1 MGVNSDT
8 KILKAICGQHIQ
20 NVVQVRVTIG
30 LCKQKIK
37 TFQSEPGKLL
47 SFPISSL
54 LRKVDLGGKENRREF
69 STVSQGM
76 ATSTMSKN
84 KVETGAPV
92 SGTPTMMDNLS
103 NYIIVDIGANL
114 TNKKF
119 SRDLDQV
126 IQRATDAGVSKIMV
140 TGTSLHSTKEALR
153 LTRLYPGTLYSTAGI
168 HPHDAKSWDEETY
181 NELKEAA
188 RCTECVAIGECELG
202 KPLFLHE
209 RDAHQEMVSILERFV
224 DKLPSCVIHCFTGNR
239 EQAIKYLQLGCY
251 IGLTGYL
258 WKDKSE
264 NGVRRI
270 LEEGVIPL
278 DKLLVETDAPFMY
291 PNTRAS
297 KLPQHIKDC
306 LTERSVTF
314 LQRYCTFQ
322 RNEPCS
328 LPVTVEMIA
337 AYLNKTPE
345 EVALATTFNALKVF
359 GLSG

>member
-1 MGVNSDT
+1 M
-8 KILKAICGQHIQ
+8 A
-20 NVVQVRVTIG
+20 
-30 LCKQKIK
+30 
-37 TFQSEPGKLL
+37 E
-47 SFPISSL
+47 
-54 LRKVDLGGKENRREF
+54 
-69 STVSQGM
+69 QGR
-76 ATSTMSKN
+76 
-84 KVETGAPV
+84 PV
-92 SGTPTMMDNLS
+92 MDQLS
-103 NYIIVDIGANL
+103 NYMIVDIGANL

-126 IQRATDAGVSKIMV
+126 IQRATDAGVTKIMV
-140 TGTSLHSTKEALR
+140 TGTSMHSTKEALR
-153 LTRLYPGTLYSTAGI
+153 LTRLYPNILYSTAGI
-168 HPHDAKSWDEETY
+168 HPHDAKSWEEDTY
-181 NELKEAA
+181 RELELIASA
-188 RCTECVAIGECELG
+188 GECVAVGECGLDFNRNFSPPDVQISVFEKQVELACKLG

-209 RDAHQEMVSILERFV
+209 RDAHDTMVEILTKNLDR
-224 DKLPSCVIHCFTGNR
+224 LPACVIHCFTGTK
-239 EQAIKYLQLGCY
+239 EQALKYLELGCY

-264 NGVRRI
+264 NGVRKI
-270 LEEGVIPL
+270 LEEGAIPL
-278 DKLLVETDAPFMY
+278 DKLLVETDSPFMY

-337 AYLNKTPE
+337 AYIKKTPE

-359 GLSG
+359 GLSS